1 MCEAIGTYRKSTTH
15 DLVRNKLGWV
25 LIKLLSKA
33 SAGHKTQGRVPTGS
47 PSRMVRFEG
56 AQLSLLKQVKLY
68 TSLIPT
74 SHAHI
79 FGARPSKNRKGGSG
93 KQGGGKCTLYVRNLN
108 LAKPVE
114 FFFTEPDMRKNV
126 LSFPVGVY
134 SFLK

>member
-1 MCEAIGTYRKSTTH
+1 MATRNPDSDWEMTCVKPLVHIGS
-15 DLVRNKLGWV
+15 DLVRKKLGLV

-56 AQLSLLKQVKLY
+56 AQLSLLKQVKLL

-79 FGARPSKNRKGGSG
+79 LRARPSKNQKGGSG
-93 KQGGGKCTLYVRNLN
+93 KQGGVKCTLYVRNLN

-114 FFFTEPDMRKNV
+114 FFF
-126 LSFPVGVY
+126 Y
-134 SFLK
+134 